1 MPLLSAKSA
10 MLTAGLLI
18 ATLALAGCSGSSG
31 SPSPEAMPN
40 VVGTWLGGSARM
52 ANEDGSVQTSNNE
65 TLIIDKQDGKLVW
78 GSFIYDDGVTGN
90 TTRTVV
96 TGTLLD
102 GGKGIVLT
110 EPAAVTQGEL
120 SGNTMK
126 LVTTF
131 TAGGPD
137 HSAFQLT
144 YTKK

>member
-1 MPLLSAKSA
+1 MSVPSTKARVLA
-10 MLTAGLLI
+10 AGLLV
-18 ATLALAGCSGSSG
+18 ASLALAGCSGSSG
-31 SPSPEAMPN
+31 SPKPEAMPN

-52 ANEDGSVQTSNNE
+52 ATEDGSVQTSNNE

-90 TTRTVV
+90 STRTVV

-110 EPAAVTQGEL
+110 EPAAISQGEL
-120 SGNTMK
+120 SGNTMT

-131 TAGGPD
+131 TAGGPN